1 MTDTTPGVVLLA
13 TIYAVMSVVTF
24 VVYAADKSAA
34 RQGRRRVS
42 ESTLHALSIIGG
54 WPGALLGQQVLRHK
68 TRKQPFRT
76 VFWVTVVVNCA
87 LVAGVLALAQG
98 LGR

>member
-1 MTDTTPGVVLLA
+1 MKDTAAATFVLA
-13 TIYAVMSVVTF
+13 AVYAVMSAITF

-34 RQGRRRVS
+34 RQGRRRVP
-42 ESTLHALSIIGG
+42 EATLHMLSAIGG
-54 WPGALLGQQVLRHK
+54 WPGAFIGQQVLRHK

-87 LVAGVLALAQG
+87 LLAGVLMLAEG